1 MTQSVVLKLP
11 DGVYQ
16 PIHRIA
22 EQMHEPVENVL
33 LRALQVSLPSL
44 DGLPEDVVEQLTRL
58 EALNDA
64 QLGQILLETVSTQRQ
79 EQLETLLLAQQD
91 QGLTVSEKE
100 RLADLQGE
108 ARLVMLRKARAAVL
122 LRFRGNAL
130 PTLDQLRRVAVAD
143 KA

>member
-22 EQMHEPVENVL
+22 EQMHEPIESVL

-44 DGLPEDVVEQLTRL
+44 DGLPGDMVEQLTRL
-58 EALNDA
+58 EALDGA
-64 QLGQILLETVSTQRQ
+64 QLKRILFETVSARQQ
-79 EQLETLLLAQQD
+79 EQLEALLLAQQD
-91 QGLTVSEKE
+91 QGLEASEQELLEKLE
-100 RLADLQGE
+100 QS

-130 PTLDQLRRVAVAD
+130 PTLDQLRREMVTD
-143 KA
+143 